1 MCSIVELL
9 VEKNA
14 ECVHWLSDNYETP
27 LHRVCAHSHNIRIA
41 KLLIDKGANINAV
54 YIYMK
59 CIF

>member
-9 VEKNA
+9 VERNA

-41 KLLIDKGANINAV
+41 KLLIDKGANINAT
-54 YIYMK
+54 YI
-59 CIF
+59 